1 MRFVS
6 WLLGNFS
13 NVAEV
18 KRALKNVR
26 LENSVKGAGTVHF
39 RVLDATG
46 AQIVIEAIDGQ
57 LNVVD
62 NPIGVLTNSP
72 DFQWQIT
79 NLNNFVNLK
88 TGSTVPAQWG
98 PMTLKEFGAGAGLI
112 GLPGDI
118 TPPSRF
124 VRATLMQNSMPK
136 SLTTEKTVLYAFKIL
151 NAFEIPIGLELP
163 NTETETALLS
173 AVQWT
178 STSDMTNKVFY
189 FKTHDDSQIR
199 RIDLKTIDFKQPVRI
214 HKPLEVTDGA
224 TIRDLK
230 L

>member
-1 MRFVS
+1 
-6 WLLGNFS
+6 
-13 NVAEV
+13 
-18 KRALKNVR
+18 
-26 LENSVKGAGTVHF
+26 
-39 RVLDATG
+39 
-46 AQIVIEAIDGQ
+46 
-57 LNVVD
+57 
-62 NPIGVLTNSP
+62 
-72 DFQWQIT
+72 
-79 NLNNFVNLK
+79 
-88 TGSTVPAQWG
+88 
-98 PMTLKEFGAGAGLI
+98 
-112 GLPGDI
+112 
-118 TPPSRF
+118 
-124 VRATLMQNSMPK
+124 MQNSMPK